1 LINQLYFQNPQR
13 INRLLL
19 LIKGKLIISFL
30 FKILNWPCLG
40 GKPPFLDTFWQHK
53 VVQNPHDGLKMSLAV
68 TLVMATLVALFRP
81 YAQAQAWKALGWLQR
96 VNDIASTS
104 ENGGIVLVA
113 FG

>member
-1 LINQLYFQNPQR
+1 
-13 INRLLL
+13 
-19 LIKGKLIISFL
+19 
-30 FKILNWPCLG
+30 
-40 GKPPFLDTFWQHK
+40 
-53 VVQNPHDGLKMSLAV
+53 
-68 TLVMATLVALFRP
+68 MATLVALFRP